1 MQKESCETGNS
12 VLQQLVLDERIVAYL
27 PLHHAKKRQ
36 WLADHWAQS
45 YWTRQPIEDI
55 REYFG
60 EEIALFFVW
69 SASPACHACVLMTC
83 LPLVCRVSEP
93 MLPVFSALQ
102 A

>member
-1 MQKESCETGNS
+1 MQRESCETGNS

-69 SASPACHACVLMTC
+69 SASMVEDTLIFLGMSLTTC
-83 LPLVCRVSEP
+83 RLS
-93 MLPVFSALQ
+93 
-102 A
+102 